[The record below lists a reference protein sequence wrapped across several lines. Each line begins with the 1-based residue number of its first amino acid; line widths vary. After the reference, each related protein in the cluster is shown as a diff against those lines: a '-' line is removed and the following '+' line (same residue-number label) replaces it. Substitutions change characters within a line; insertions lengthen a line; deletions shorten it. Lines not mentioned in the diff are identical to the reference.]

1 MEGRGQP
8 LSFITL
14 LTLSAKITQM
24 LFFLRSKLFL
34 KFLKD
39 SVIQRWSLTSQTTT
53 AIPLV
58 LLWFHCS
65 PRNLVIPNLLT
76 IQILPDPLAE
86 ERQCSGWEIQK
97 EIQPS
102 LKMSTLSSGFQINLV
117 KWVQQDSVSFDPI
130 MLFNL
135 KHREPAQS
143 EVSLSW
149 FTPPLWEQG
158 LGVLCR
164 CHPSA

>member
-1 MEGRGQP
+1 M
-8 LSFITL
+8 
-14 LTLSAKITQM
+14 
-24 LFFLRSKLFL
+24 
-34 KFLKD
+34 
-39 SVIQRWSLTSQTTT
+39 
-53 AIPLV
+53 
-58 LLWFHCS
+58 
-65 PRNLVIPNLLT
+65 IPNLLT

-102 LKMSTLSSGFQINLV
+102 LKMSTLSSGFQISLV

-149 FTPPLWEQG
+149 FTPPSLRAG
-158 LGVLCR
+158 AGSLV
-164 CHPSA
+164 